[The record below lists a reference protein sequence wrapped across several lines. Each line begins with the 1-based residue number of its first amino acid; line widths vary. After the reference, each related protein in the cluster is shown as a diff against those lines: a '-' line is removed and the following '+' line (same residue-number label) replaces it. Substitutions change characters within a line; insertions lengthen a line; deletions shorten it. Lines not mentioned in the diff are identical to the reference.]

1 MKKKLTYERPRQEIV
16 AFSAASGL
24 LQGSPSTD
32 EPTTTIGNLGDPEDI
47 SDPDEGD

>member
-16 AFSAASGL
+16 AFSA
-24 LQGSPSTD
+24 PSTD
-32 EPTTTIGNLGDPEDI
+32 EPTTTIGNRGDPEDI